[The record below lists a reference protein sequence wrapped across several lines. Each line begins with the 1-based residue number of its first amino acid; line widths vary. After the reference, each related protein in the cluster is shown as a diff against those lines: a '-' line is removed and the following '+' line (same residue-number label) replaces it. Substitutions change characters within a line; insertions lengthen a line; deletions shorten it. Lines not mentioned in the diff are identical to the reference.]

1 MEGMDE
7 KIMDELKDKTIERSD
22 EIEITSPINNT
33 IDKEDETLEPPTE
46 PLKEVKKSKKVRSE
60 KQKAAFEKA
69 RIKRAENLKIKKQL
83 EAEKKEQKKKEKELV
98 KKQVKERLENP
109 NYPVLPTEE
118 AIQSKSNP
126 IHRVRFNE
134 DQDRFAYREQVVNN
148 YYYYGHQPEEVE
160 APPPRKV
167 RRKKKAVSPP
177 PAPESETESEISE
190 VSDVSEI
197 DEPDTYREL
206 QNPDYDRGLP
216 IDEPEEP
223 KFKFRFA

>member
-1 MEGMDE
+1 MEGINE
-7 KIMDELKDKTIERSD
+7 SIIDELKEKTIERSD
-22 EIEITSPINNT
+22 EIEITDNT
-33 IDKEDETLEPPTE
+33 IDEDETTPIIPKPTCE

-69 RIKRAENLKIKKQL
+69 SIKRAENLKIKKQL

-98 KKQVKERLENP
+98 KQQVKERLENP

-126 IHRVRFNE
+126 IHRGQVSRQEE
-134 DQDRFAYREQVVNN
+134 DRYGFREQVVNN
-148 YYYYGHQPEEVE
+148 YYYNYIPEEVE

-167 RRKKKAVSPP
+167 RRKKKPP
-177 PAPESETESEISE
+177 PPEPEPESETESEVSE

-206 QNPDYDRGLP
+206 QNPDYDRPP
-216 IDEPEEP
+216 IDEPEDP

>member
-1 MEGMDE
+1 MEGIDE
-7 KIMDELKDKTIERSD
+7 SIIDELKEKTIERSD
-22 EIEITSPINNT
+22 EMEITDNT
-33 IDKEDETLEPPTE
+33 IDKEDTTLYPPTE

-118 AIQSKSNP
+118 VIQSKSNP

-134 DQDRFAYREQVVNN
+134 DQDRFGYREQVVNN

-160 APPPRKV
+160 VEEPPPRKV
-167 RRKKKAVSPP
+167 RRKKKIVSPP

-206 QNPDYDRGLP
+206 QYPEDEIYRKP

>member
-1 MEGMDE
+1 MEIID
-7 KIMDELKDKTIERSD
+7 
-22 EIEITSPINNT
+22 NT
-33 IDKEDETLEPPTE
+33 IDKDETTPTE

-109 NYPVLPTEE
+109 NYPVLPIEE

-134 DQDRFAYREQVVNN
+134 DQDRFGYREQVVNN

-160 APPPRKV
+160 EPPPPRKV
-167 RRKKKAVSPP
+167 RRKKKVVSPP
-177 PAPESETESEISE
+177 PEPDTETESEISE

-197 DEPDTYREL
+197 DEPATYREL
-206 QNPDYDRGLP
+206 QYPEDESYRKP

>member
-1 MEGMDE
+1 MEGINE
-7 KIMDELKDKTIERSD
+7 SIIDELKEKTIERSD
-22 EIEITSPINNT
+22 EIEITDNT
-33 IDKEDETLEPPTE
+33 IDEEDTTLDPPTE

-98 KKQVKERLENP
+98 KQQVKERLENP
-109 NYPVLPTEE
+109 DYPVLPTE

-126 IHRVRFNE
+126 IHRGQVSRQEE
-134 DQDRFAYREQVVNN
+134 DRYGFREQVVNN

-160 APPPRKV
+160 VEPPPRKV
-167 RRKKKAVSPP
+167 RRKKKPP
-177 PAPESETESEISE
+177 PPEPEPESETESEVSE

-197 DEPDTYREL
+197 DEPDTYRQL
-206 QNPDYDRGLP
+206 QNPEDEAYRQP
-216 IDEPEEP
+216 IDEPEEQ

>member
-1 MEGMDE
+1 MEGLDE
-7 KIMDELKDKTIERSD
+7 KIMDELKEKTIERSD
-22 EIEITSPINNT
+22 EIEITDNT
-33 IDKEDETLEPPTE
+33 IDEDETTPIIPKPTCE

-98 KKQVKERLENP
+98 KQQVKERLENP
-109 NYPVLPTEE
+109 DYPVLPTE

-126 IHRVRFNE
+126 IHRGQVSRQEE
-134 DQDRFAYREQVVNN
+134 DRYGFREQVVNN
-148 YYYYGHQPEEVE
+148 YYYNYIPEEVE

-167 RRKKKAVSPP
+167 RRKKKAPP
-177 PAPESETESEISE
+177 PEPEPESETESEVSE

-197 DEPDTYREL
+197 DEPDTYRQL
-206 QNPDYDRGLP
+206 QNPEDEAYRQP
-216 IDEPEEP
+216 IDEPEEQ

>member
-1 MEGMDE
+1 MEGLDE
-7 KIMDELKDKTIERSD
+7 KIMDELKEKAIERSD
-22 EIEITSPINNT
+22 DMAITDNT
-33 IDKEDETLEPPTE
+33 IDEEDTTLDPPTE

-98 KKQVKERLENP
+98 KQQVKERLENP
-109 NYPVLPTEE
+109 DYPVLPATGGTFGE

-126 IHRVRFNE
+126 IHRGQEE
-134 DQDRFAYREQVVNN
+134 DRYGFREQVVNN
-148 YYYYGHQPEEVE
+148 YYYNYIPEEVE

-167 RRKKKAVSPP
+167 RRKKKAPP
-177 PAPESETESEISE
+177 PEPEPESETESEVSE

-206 QNPDYDRGLP
+206 QNPEEETYRQP
-216 IDEPEEP
+216 IDKPEEP

>member
-1 MEGMDE
+1 MEGLDE
-7 KIMDELKDKTIERSD
+7 SIINELKEKAIERSD
-22 EIEITSPINNT
+22 EMEITDNT
-33 IDKEDETLEPPTE
+33 IDEEGDEGVVPSAPVK
-46 PLKEVKKSKKVRSE
+46 PVKKSKKVRSE

-109 NYPVLPTEE
+109 NYPVLPIEE

-134 DQDRFAYREQVVNN
+134 DQDRYGYREQVVNN

-160 APPPRKV
+160 EPPPPRKV

-177 PAPESETESEISE
+177 PEPDTETESEISE

-197 DEPDTYREL
+197 DEPATYREL
-206 QNPDYDRGLP
+206 QYPEDESYRKP